1 MESKNFKRE
10 LSVNEYMV
18 EVEIDNTNH
27 TLKTFS
33 RSVVGAVDNMVKLD
47 GVNKLFNI
55 LNADTLETWE
65 FSEDIQRLRE
75 MRKGLPDNIE
85 MFFSLEKVEE

>member
-1 MESKNFKRE
+1 MQ
-10 LSVNEYMV
+10 EYIVKV
-18 EVEIDNTNH
+18 EMDNNIQ

-33 RSVVGAVDNMVKLD
+33 NSVEGAVDNMVKLD

>member
-1 MESKNFKRE
+1 MD
-10 LSVNEYMV
+10 EYMV

-33 RSVVGAVDNMVKLD
+33 RSVLGVVDNMVKLD